1 MSSCVRGARAR
12 RGDQRTEPRRLFQ
25 AESWSKYWQPQRS
38 QALGARAGV
47 RPLRDLRSLSSYLTL
62 RAGGFSRHDLRA
74 GPAAAYSG
82 SLFLIPKQTRATLT
96 ATDATRP
103 RTASSGALDFFF
115 FCVWVFFALC
125 VLVRSFVCGACAL
138 WLVASSKCQC
148 GLARRLPRGGH
159 ILTTSSRS
167 TFTDVPL
174 TCPV

>member
-1 MSSCVRGARAR
+1 MQ
-12 RGDQRTEPRRLFQ
+12 RGDQRPEPRRPFQ
-25 AESWSKYWQPQRS
+25 AESWSKCWQPQRS

-47 RPLRDLRSLSSYLTL
+47 RPLRDLRPLSSYLTL
-62 RAGGFSRHDLRA
+62 RARGLPRHDLRA
-74 GPAAAYSG
+74 GPDAAYSG
-82 SLFLIPKQTRATLT
+82 SLSLFNPKQTRATHGDRQRRDLGL
-96 ATDATRP
+96 RP
-103 RTASSGALDFFF
+103 VVPWIFSFSVFG
-115 FCVWVFFALC
+115 FCFALC

-174 TCPV
+174 TCPA